1 MAGFITII
9 NRVHRNLTRLGWGE
23 DLQLWSIANRKQRK
37 EPVMAEVSVVEEEQ
51 KKIKAVS

>member
-9 NRVHRNLTRLGWGE
+9 NRVHRNLTRLGWRE

>member
-9 NRVHRNLTRLGWGE
+9 NRVHRNLTRLGWRE
-23 DLQLWSIANRKQRK
+23 DLQLWSVANRKQRK